1 MVNDLADET
10 KEDLTLAIMDD
21 DRPLV
26 FNPEEEAARTQECE
40 YCGHYPCGCG
50 G

>member
-1 MVNDLADET
+1 MKDLADEA
-10 KEDLTLAIMDD
+10 KDDFALVMLADAEPVMC
-21 DRPLV
+21 
-26 FNPEEEAARTQECE
+26 NPEEEAAGIETCE

>member
-1 MVNDLADET
+1 MKDLADEA
-10 KEDLTLAIMDD
+10 KDDLTVVVVPDSKPASLD
-21 DRPLV
+21 PK
-26 FNPEEEAARTQECE
+26 EEAVIIEACE